1 MIRQLLIG
9 FAVLCATSIASAQK
23 SVGVSPEESG
33 ADEVVMLWNNATA
46 PHSNGIT
53 EDEEIKRINN
63 KIDMYK
69 TSQTDLY
76 IYKADPAKA
85 TGQGVLIVP
94 GGGYRKLSMKYDGF
108 MVAQYLRSIGISCI
122 IVKYRLP
129 NSHREVPLEDA
140 QEALRYL
147 RKEGVKWGVD
157 PAQVGILGSSAGGYL
172 AAHVSTVTPDEE
184 KPAFSILIYPVIT
197 GEWASHRGTFANML
211 GKHRTSVEH
220 EYYSLEN
227 RVTPTTPPAILLL
240 SDDDLTVPPISS
252 ILYYEALRANGVPA
266 TMHIYP
272 SGGHGWAGHDEFK
285 YSAEAKEALVDWL
298 KIQNKNAT
306 DKKSKKT
313 KNNK

>member
-1 MIRQLLIG
+1 MKRLL
-9 FAVLCATSIASAQK
+9 ALVLALAFVATASAQK
-23 SVGVSPEESG
+23 TVSVSPEESG

-53 EDEEIKRINN
+53 EDEEIKRIDN

-94 GGGYRKLSMKYDGF
+94 GGGYRKLSMKFDGF
-108 MVAQYLRSIGISCI
+108 MVAQYLRSIGVSSVV
-122 IVKYRLP
+122 VKYRMP
-129 NSHREVPLEDA
+129 NSHREVPFEDT

-147 RKEGVKWGVD
+147 RREGVKWGVD

-172 AAHVSTVTPDEE
+172 AAHISTCIADEE

-211 GKHRTSVEH
+211 GKYRTSVEH

-227 RVTPTTPPAILLL
+227 RVTPTTPPTLLL
-240 SDDDLTVPPISS
+240 LADDDLSVPTISG
-252 ILYYEALRANGVPA
+252 IRYYKALKYYGIPA
-266 TMHIYP
+266 ALHIFP
-272 SGGHGWAGHDEFK
+272 SGGHGWAGHDE
-285 YSAEAKEALVDWL
+285 YRYAEPSKRAIKDWL
-298 KIQNKNAT
+298 ELQQSAQKRE
-306 DKKSKKT
+306 
-313 KNNK
+313 